1 MQILI
6 VDDEAPIINIL
17 LKRIDRWGYDALS
30 AQNGTEALKLIKAQ
44 PIDLILLDVYLKET
58 SAIELIPKIKK
69 IKPFINIITM
79 TGQSSR
85 QLELKIRSSGILYYM
100 EKPIE
105 IDNLKLILAHI
116 NNKIDTN

>member
-6 VDDEAPIINIL
+6 VDDEAPITNML
-17 LKRIDRWGYDALS
+17 LKRIGRWGYDALS